1 MESIC
6 KIMELKEDL
15 FTSSDLFRCMLGLN
29 NLESKVLSYLLKN
42 DHVTTLE
49 LANIFEKDR
58 SSIQRAL
65 QNLSEM
71 NIIVRESMAL
81 KDYKDLKGKDVNG
94 IRGYVYVY
102 SARDLENIKIQF
114 RELVNKFYDRMV
126 EYIDSLDS
134 LFDCYEEKGK
144 LC

>member
-6 KIMELKEDL
+6 KIMEQNEDL

-29 NLESKVLSYLLKN
+29 DLESKVLSYLLKN

-49 LANIFEKDR
+49 LANLFEKDR
-58 SSIQRAL
+58 SSVQRAL
-65 QNLSEM
+65 QSLSEM
-71 NIIVRESMAL
+71 KVIVRESMAL
-81 KDYKDLKGKDVNG
+81 KDYKDLKGKDANG

-102 SARDLENIKIQF
+102 SARDLKQIKSQF
-114 RELVNKFYDRMV
+114 RELVDKFYERMLD
-126 EYIDSLDS
+126 YIESLDS

>member
-6 KIMELKEDL
+6 KIMEKKEDL
-15 FTSSDLFRCMLGLN
+15 FTSSDLFRCILGLN
-29 NLESKVLSYLLKN
+29 DLESKVLSYLLKN
-42 DHVTTLE
+42 KHVTTLE

-71 NIIVRESMAL
+71 KLIVRYSMSL
-81 KDYKDLKGKDVNG
+81 KDYKDLKGKDANG

-102 SARDLENIKIQF
+102 SARDLKNIKIQF
-114 RELVNKFYDRMV
+114 RELVNKFYERMLD
-126 EYIDSLDS
+126 YIDSLDS

>member
-6 KIMELKEDL
+6 KIMEQREDL

-29 NLESKVLSYLLKN
+29 DLESKVLSYLLKN
-42 DHVTTLE
+42 NHVTTLE
-49 LANIFEKDR
+49 LANLFEKDR
-58 SSIQRAL
+58 SSVQRAL
-65 QNLSEM
+65 QSLSEM
-71 NIIVRESMAL
+71 NVIVRDSMSL

-102 SARDLENIKIQF
+102 SARDLKNIKVQF
-114 RELVNKFYDRMV
+114 RELVNKFHERMLD
-126 EYIDSLDS
+126 YIDSLDS